1 MGVNKQRN
9 LEEHLGYQA
18 AQQRLILPYIS
29 TLLPLETYP

>member
-18 AQQRLILPYIS
+18 AQQRLILPYFHS
-29 TLLPLETYP
+29 FAS